1 MPLLTLRRAKR
12 HRQLQVSF
20 TSILVKVVEQLILK
34 TISRSIKEKKI
45 IGSSQEHTNGK
56 SSLTNL
62 LNFHN
67 QTTGLVE
74 KGRVVNIVCL
84 DFRKAFDT
92 ISHKILIYKMLKY
105 GQDKQTER

>member
-1 MPLLTLRRAKR
+1 MPLVTLRRARR

-20 TSILVKVVEQLILK
+20 TSILVKMMEQLIPK

-45 IGSSQEHTNGK
+45 IRSSQEHSKGK

-67 QTTGLVE
+67 
-74 KGRVVNIVCL
+74 
-84 DFRKAFDT
+84 
-92 ISHKILIYKMLKY
+92 
-105 GQDKQTER
+105 